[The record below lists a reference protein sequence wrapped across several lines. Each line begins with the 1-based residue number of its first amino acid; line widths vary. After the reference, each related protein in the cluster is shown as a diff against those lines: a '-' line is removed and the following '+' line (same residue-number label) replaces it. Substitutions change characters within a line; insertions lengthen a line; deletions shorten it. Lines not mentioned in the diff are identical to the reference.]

1 MPQQKRRQ
9 KSRRFPTSG
18 DNNIDWEFR
27 RIVDIVERLAAF
39 IKTKKVLRD
48 PKDRRK
54 ILYGLLTGDNEIWI
68 SVAKKHQK
76 RFPPTRILI
85 HEAIHILYP
94 RFVWERYTE
103 EKEEIL
109 YKQRFTEEQRAF
121 LRSYIPKR
129 PSPKEPDHKELN
141 YYPKE
146 LSVSL

>member
-1 MPQQKRRQ
+1 MPQRERRK

-18 DNNIDWEFR
+18 DTNIDWEFR
-27 RIVDIVERLAAF
+27 RIIDIIERLAAF
-39 IKTKKVLRD
+39 IKLKKVLRD

-76 RFPPTRILI
+76 RFPATRILI

-94 RFVWERYTE
+94 RFVWERYID

-129 PSPKEPDHKELN
+129 ASAKEPEYKTLTYH
-141 YYPKE
+141 PKE
-146 LSVSL
+146 LAVSL